1 MFFLPLLP
9 IPNPKPHSKNRKQKT
24 CKPSPRNLVLLSTQ
38 SPSSVQ
44 LPYPLTVFFQ
54 SFSQLLS
61 SPHRLHL
68 NFFESTLLLLRGF
81 SFVIF
86 LEKAPL
92 ANFVRRLPF
101 HLPLTLKIGFNCVSK
116 TKKDLIEPKPLFLPN
131 SSHNPL
137 PLHFPFLL
145 PHKQVVLR
153 ERILTS
159 ITLTPTPNIPR
170 GVTTWVGAE
179 RKSAKSARENE
190 RT

>member
-1 MFFLPLLP
+1 MGLKNINYKLAQNYRGLSKNLSVHPIPCINKSWIEQYPFRMSSPRVQQDACSSSPSFLSQ
-9 IPNPKPHSKNRKQKT
+9 IPNPNQKNRKQKT

-68 NFFESTLLLLRGF
+68 NFYESTLLLLRGF

-101 HLPLTLKIGFNCVSK
+101 HLPLTLKIGFNCL
-116 TKKDLIEPKPLFLPN
+116 KDQEG
-131 SSHNPL
+131 SYRT
-137 PLHFPFLL
+137 
-145 PHKQVVLR
+145 QA
-153 ERILTS
+153 T
-159 ITLTPTPNIPR
+159 IP
-170 GVTTWVGAE
+170 
-179 RKSAKSARENE
+179 SQ
-190 RT
+190 